1 MAGASLVFQ
10 NSGAKVGQTSRI
22 KTVIYRGR
30 TERITIVRE
39 GLNSSLMDD
48 FGDAIGGEI
57 ELLAQYEIDVEHR
70 KGIVFDKFI
79 KAFLNAHV
87 PFGAIRRF
95 GVHCCKI

>member
-1 MAGASLVFQ
+1 
-10 NSGAKVGQTSRI
+10 
-22 KTVIYRGR
+22 
-30 TERITIVRE
+30 
-39 GLNSSLMDD
+39 MDD
-48 FGDAIGGEI
+48 LGDAIGGEVK
-57 ELLAQYEIDVEHR
+57 LLAQYEIDVEHR